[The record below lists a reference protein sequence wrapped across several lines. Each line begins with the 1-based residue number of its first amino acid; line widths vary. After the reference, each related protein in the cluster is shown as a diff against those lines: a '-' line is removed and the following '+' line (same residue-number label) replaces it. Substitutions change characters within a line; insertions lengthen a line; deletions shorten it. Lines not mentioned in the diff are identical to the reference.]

1 MKYLVV
7 FLMCLFGYNVVAQ
20 EVVDEVSYD
29 PEIEWGFV
37 AGFGFGQMAGK
48 AAPTDSAM
56 VFFNSVKGQAVVGVH
71 AGIAVTI
78 PVTSRWEFEPQLVA
92 TMLGPKFTFERANG
106 REENFR
112 VQPLRIDFPLH
123 LHYRNLK
130 ENTDLALGIKPL
142 YGLPDLGN
150 SKPGLLDYDVMADL
164 GVRRKLHL
172 GVGTYWLELL
182 FSGSLLN
189 LVNASPSVYDQWYT
203 ELRRQEIT
211 LRLHFM

>member
-1 MKYLVV
+1 
-7 FLMCLFGYNVVAQ
+7 
-20 EVVDEVSYD
+20 VVDEVDYD
-29 PEIEWGFV
+29 PQIEWGFV
-37 AGFGFGQMAGK
+37 AGLSFGQLAGE

-56 VFFNSVKGQAVVGVH
+56 AFFNSVESKAVVGVQ
-71 AGIAVTI
+71 AGIAVSI

-92 TMLGPKFTFERANG
+92 HMLGPRFIYTRANG
-106 REENFR
+106 REETFR

-123 LHYRNLK
+123 VHYRNLK
-130 ENTDLALGIKPL
+130 ENTDLAVGVKPL
-142 YGLPDLGN
+142 FGLSELGN

-172 GVGTYWLELL
+172 GVGSYWLELL
-182 FSGSLLN
+182 LSTSLIN
-189 LVNASPSVYDQWYT
+189 LVDPSSSVYDAWYP